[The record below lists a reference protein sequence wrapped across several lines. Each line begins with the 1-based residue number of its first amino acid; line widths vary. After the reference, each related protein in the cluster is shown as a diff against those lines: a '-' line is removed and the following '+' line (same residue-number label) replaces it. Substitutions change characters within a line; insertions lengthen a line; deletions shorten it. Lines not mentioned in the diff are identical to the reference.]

1 MGRHPGFMLH
11 VARSASTRL
20 AASRDGVAIQGERGV
35 AHQAPQARDT
45 QRFHASGI
53 DSQAD
58 HHPCTE
64 KRMTTT
70 RAYAAFDNT
79 SPLRPFDAP
88 RREARASDVTIDVL
102 YCGICHSDL
111 HQARNDWRNS
121 KYPMVPG
128 HEIVGRVVAVGDKV
142 TKVKLGQLAGVGC
155 MVDSC
160 RECAA
165 CKRGLEQYCEKGNT
179 QTYNDVDRDG
189 KTPTYG
195 GYSKR
200 IVVEERFVLTIAEQT
215 KLEAVAPL
223 LCAGITTYS
232 PLRHWK
238 VGKGSRV
245 GVVGLGGLGH
255 MAVKIAVAMGAEV
268 TLFSSSERKRED
280 AKRLG
285 VHDYVVSSDRA
296 QMRKQRSRLD
306 FVIDTVSAE
315 HDIASVLATLRLDG
329 TMVLVGAPKDPL
341 ALPAFSLLMARRS
354 IAGSGIGGIPE
365 TQEMLDFC
373 VEHQLTADVEVV
385 PIQQVNEAYERLL
398 KADVRYR
405 FVIDNATLV

>member
-1 MGRHPGFMLH
+1 MP
-11 VARSASTRL
+11 T
-20 AASRDGVAIQGERGV
+20 
-35 AHQAPQARDT
+35 T
-45 QRFHASGI
+45 Q
-53 DSQAD
+53 
-58 HHPCTE
+58 
-64 KRMTTT
+64 
-70 RAYAAFDNT
+70 AYAAFDNT

-88 RREARASDVTIDVL
+88 RRDPRANDVTIDIL

-111 HQARNDWRNS
+111 HQVKNDWKNS

-142 TKVKLGQLAGVGC
+142 AKVKPGQLVGVGC

-160 RECAA
+160 RECDP
-165 CKRGLEQYCEKGNT
+165 CKRGLEQYCEKRNT
-179 QTYNDVDRDG
+179 QTYNDVERDG
-189 KTPTYG
+189 TTPTYG

-200 IVVEERFVLTIAEQT
+200 VVVEERFVLRIAEQA

-255 MAVKIAVAMGAEV
+255 MAVKIAAAMGAEV
-268 TLFSSSERKRED
+268 TLFSSSDRKRED

-285 VHDYVVSSDRA
+285 AHEYVVSSEKA
-296 QMRKQRSRLD
+296 QMRKQSGRLD
-306 FVIDTVSAE
+306 FIIDTVSAD
-315 HDIASVLATLRLDG
+315 HDITGLLMALRLDG
-329 TMVLVGAPKDPL
+329 TMVLVGAPEKPL
-341 ALPAFSLLMARRS
+341 ALPPFPLLMNRRS

-373 VEHQLTADVEVV
+373 VEHKLTADVEVV
-385 PIQQVNEAYERLL
+385 PIQKINEAYERLQ